1 MVRSW
6 NIAIGN
12 FFFQYR
18 NFLFPIIFLIVAL
31 TVRPQVLMGSVVLDR
46 VLVACGAAVAIIGQL
61 VRLVTIGF
69 QYIHRGGKN
78 RQVYANRLV
87 SGGMYGVVRNPMY
100 VGNGLI
106 VIGMT
111 LYMGAPVAAL
121 IVIPF
126 FLFVYQAIVTAEEN
140 YLRGKFGSEYDGYC
154 AKVNRFVPSL
164 GAISR
169 SFSGMRF
176 DWKRTVRRDMGT
188 VIGLTMGLILVP
200 VWRTYFLEGWDAAK
214 TAGVRSFVIASCG
227 GLFYA
232 LLVYLKKRKLFIFR
246 STAA

>member
-18 NFLFPIIFLIVAL
+18 NFLFPVIFFVVAL
-31 TVRPQVLMGSVVLDR
+31 TIRPHILLGSVVLDR
-46 VLVACGAAVAIIGQL
+46 ILIACGAAVAVIGQL

-69 QYIHRGGKN
+69 QYIHRGGKDG
-78 RQVYANRLV
+78 QVYANRLV
-87 SGGMYGVVRNPMY
+87 NGGMYGVMRNPMY
-100 VGNGLI
+100 VGNALI

-111 LYMGAPVAAL
+111 LYMGAPFASL

-126 FLFVYQAIVTAEEN
+126 FLFVYQAITSAEEN
-140 YLRGKFGSEYDGYC
+140 YLRGKFGREYDTYC
-154 AKVNRFVPSL
+154 ANVNRFIPSL
-164 GAISR
+164 RAIQQ

-176 DWKRTVRRDMGT
+176 DWKRTVSRDMGT
-188 VIGLTMGLILVP
+188 VIGLSIGLILVP
-200 VWRTYFLEGWDAAK
+200 AWRTYFLEGWDAAK
-214 TAGVRSFVIASCG
+214 TAGVRSFAIACAG

-246 STAA
+246 STAP